1 VDSGITEIRLSRPRP
16 DRGTAIVRSDTRN
29 QHGGVVRTAIAGV
42 VVPRR
47 SPIDGD

>member
-1 VDSGITEIRLSRPRP
+1 VDSEITEIRLSRPHS

-29 QHGGVVRTAIAGV
+29 QHGEVVRTPIARL